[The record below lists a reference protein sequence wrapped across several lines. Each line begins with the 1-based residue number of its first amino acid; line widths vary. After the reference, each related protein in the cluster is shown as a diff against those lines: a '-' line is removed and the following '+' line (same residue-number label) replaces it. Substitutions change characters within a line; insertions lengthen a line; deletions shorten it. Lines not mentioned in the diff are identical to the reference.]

1 MNEYDFPEDV
11 ARALVDPANNR
22 ANYDN
27 LVNAAG
33 GEDPK
38 TARYPWLL
46 ERINNPNARPPSPF
60 EAARPWAYDSTRE
73 PIIGEGG
80 QTPDPNKPDGWAEF
94 VQAGFMPPKGS
105 IAEQGMKENFSS
117 VGETFEQ
124 TLSRMDLTGPL
135 GLPLREYPTD
145 LKPVTNPEAIPDSGS
160 IGYNPPAYKT
170 VQNPDGTTTIEYTN
184 AGWDGQNAGWQ
195 VDPYAA
201 TSPKNNPALGAGMTP
216 DDPNFKPTPNP
227 PAWIL
232 PNGNSTKSI
241 PGSGQTVGFNP
252 ETWSWQTRP
261 WEVGNKTTFDMAATN
276 PTTGKIDLSMVTKE
290 VAKALQAYGNLPEE
304 YSYLVDSAPSYYDQK
319 NYSDPSATP
328 ISTPKGTTPTTP
340 AKKTPPTPD
349 KTTTPP
355 PATAPVFTGRPL
367 AENAAPASMPSA
379 STPPPPREP
388 AVNPGQ
394 VQPTPRPTP
403 PINPVGGLP
412 GGAGGRVA
420 PVVPNPISLPRMTA
434 L

>member
-1 MNEYDFPEDV
+1 M
-11 ARALVDPANNR
+11 
-22 ANYDN
+22 
-27 LVNAAG
+27 
-33 GEDPK
+33 
-38 TARYPWLL
+38 
-46 ERINNPNARPPSPF
+46 
-60 EAARPWAYDSTRE
+60 RE
-73 PIIGEGG
+73 
-80 QTPDPNKPDGWAEF
+80 T
-94 VQAGFMPPKGS
+94 
-105 IAEQGMKENFSS
+105 FSS

-124 TLSRMDLTGPL
+124 TLARMELTGPF

-145 LKPVTNPEAIPDSGS
+145 LKPVTNPESIPDSGS

-232 PNGNSTKSI
+232 PNGNSAKSI

-319 NYSDPSATP
+319 NYSEPSSTP
-328 ISTPKGTTPTTP
+328 INTPKGTTPPP
-340 AKKTPPTPD
+340 AKDKNVGMPAVQQVTVKTGGGYSGTGAMYAQPKPGPSGMTPEDRTVGVVPPSAPVSPGQD
-349 KTTTPP
+349 R
-355 PATAPVFTGRPL
+355 TAPQV
-367 AENAAPASMPSA
+367 APRTS
-379 STPPPPREP
+379 
-388 AVNPGQ
+388 
-394 VQPTPRPTP
+394 
-403 PINPVGGLP
+403 PVGGLP
-412 GGAGGRVA
+412 GGASGAVR